1 MCKVFFDQA
10 TADSF
15 SAYVYSPPVKK
26 VKVCDSHFIDCAN
39 PATPTFVQKIKA
51 NQEAL
56 VDSLIP
62 EQNCGFVNYEGE
74 KLYFYGSQLHGCH
87 LSELSVGDRMNF
99 DIVFNPRTNKF
110 LAKGVRRV
118 AEVKKNVGHFQ
129 MMQVSQT
136 ANEPVCRQE
145 VATGKVSEICGH
157 THGFIENEVF
167 FHYSSLVGT
176 HISELSVGTSLSFTT
191 TMNGTQ
197 KVAKNVQIATVPEL
211 NKNLGHFQ
219 MMQTSTQNEAP
230 SCTETST
237 GKVTEICGHT
247 HGFIENSI
255 FFHYS
260 SLVSTHISE
269 LTVGATLTFETT
281 MNGSQKVAKNVRLE
295 ATPEVKINVIPEI
308 AAIKTILEMEGAK
321 MLRRLSKNLV
331 LNEASCDK
339 EVESIMQSIKV
350 GSFASRKNSLTPF
363 SDANSRINSR
373 RGSAIGFR

>member
-1 MCKVFFDQA
+1 M
-10 TADSF
+10 S
-15 SAYVYSPPVKK
+15 
-26 VKVCDSHFIDCAN
+26 
-39 PATPTFVQKIKA
+39 
-51 NQEAL
+51 
-56 VDSLIP
+56 
-62 EQNCGFVNYEGE
+62 
-74 KLYFYGSQLHGCH
+74 
-87 LSELSVGDRMNF
+87 F

-118 AEVKKNVGHFQ
+118 AEVNKNAGHFQ

-136 ANEPVCRQE
+136 VNDTVCHRE
-145 VATGKVSEICGH
+145 EFSGKVTEVCGH
-157 THGFIENEVF
+157 SHGFIENEVF

-176 HISELSVGTSLSFTT
+176 HISELLVGTSLTFNQ
-191 TMNGTQ
+191 TMNGQQ
-197 KVAKNVQIATVPEL
+197 KVAKNVRIATVPEL

-219 MMQTSTQNEAP
+219 MMQTTSQ
-230 SCTETST
+230 TENVTSEVTTGKVTEICGHTHGFIEDSIFFHYTALIGTHISELSVGICLSFNQTTNGAQKVAKNAKIATVPELNKNLGHFQTMQITTPTECVSSEVTT

-255 FFHYS
+255 FFHYTA
-260 SLVSTHISE
+260 LVGTHISE
-269 LTVGATLTFETT
+269 LAVGTSLSFNTTL
-281 MNGSQKVAKNVRLE
+281 NGNQKVAKNVRLDT
-295 ATPEVKINVIPEI
+295 TPELKISTVPEL
-308 AAIKTILEMEGAK
+308 AAIKTILELEGAK

-331 LNEASCDK
+331 VNEVNCDK